1 MAWYDV
7 QIDPSGKPVDY
18 IKPLPVTRADEQ
30 NTPANLDPNAQP
42 PAEPL
47 DTVTTNTDLLSS
59 RNVAQLQAKIKQAGG
74 TLVVNAN
81 SSEYI
86 VAVNNG
92 LRFSVTKLANGQYAI
107 TDSSQYL
114 VLIVAA
120 AAIAAILLLKGK

>member
-1 MAWYDV
+1 MAWYDT

-18 IKPLPVTRADEQ
+18 IKPLPVT
-30 NTPANLDPNAQP
+30 
-42 PAEPL
+42 PAEGE
-47 DTVTTNTDLLSS
+47 DTSAAADVITTTTTAADV
-59 RNVAQLQAKIKQAGG
+59 RNVAQLQARIKQAGG
-74 TLVVNAN
+74 TLTVNAN
-81 SSEYI
+81 SSDYI

-92 LRFSVTKLANGQYAI
+92 LRFSVAKLANGQYAI